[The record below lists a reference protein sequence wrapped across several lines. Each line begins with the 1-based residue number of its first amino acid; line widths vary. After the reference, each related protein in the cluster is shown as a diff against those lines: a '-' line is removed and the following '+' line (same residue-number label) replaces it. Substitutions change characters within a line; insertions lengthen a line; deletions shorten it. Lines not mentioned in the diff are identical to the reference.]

1 MQVRYEKDN
10 KERIPFEHYL
20 EEFAAIDP
28 KEAAARVGVPWH
40 EETQEFEVRMMQKAF
55 LVKWPECTIRKANPF
70 DEGYGAM
77 EDGVPPKIMAIRFLT
92 RGVHSEGTGK
102 FLTYRE
108 VPHGE
113 VYYRQFNGRC
123 MMRLAFSYGNK
134 LQEFKNKMEALGAV
148 NCGHGDA
155 GYEFEFINGHRVQFL
170 LWAGDEEFP
179 PSSQILFSDNFPL
192 SFEAEDLAVVGDI
205 AIGT

>member
-77 EDGVPPKIMAIRFLT
+77 ENGVPPKIMVIRFLT
-92 RGVHSEGTGK
+92 RG
-102 FLTYRE
+102 
-108 VPHGE
+108 
-113 VYYRQFNGRC
+113 
-123 MMRLAFSYGNK
+123 
-134 LQEFKNKMEALGAV
+134 ALRR
-148 NCGHGDA
+148 
-155 GYEFEFINGHRVQFL
+155 HRKVSDLSGSAAWRSL
-170 LWAGDEEFP
+170 L
-179 PSSQILFSDNFPL
+179 PS
-192 SFEAEDLAVVGDI
+192 V
-205 AIGT
+205 

>member
-77 EDGVPPKIMAIRFLT
+77 ENGVPPKIMVIRFLT
-92 RGVHSEGTGK
+92 RGVYSEGTGK

-123 MMRLAFSYGNK
+123 MMRLAFSYGNTS
-134 LQEFKNKMEALGAV
+134 LNLSTGIAYSFCCGQEMRNFHHPPRFCFQTISRCPLKQKTWQLSGILRS
-148 NCGHGDA
+148 GH
-155 GYEFEFINGHRVQFL
+155 
-170 LWAGDEEFP
+170 
-179 PSSQILFSDNFPL
+179 
-192 SFEAEDLAVVGDI
+192 
-205 AIGT
+205 

>member
-77 EDGVPPKIMAIRFLT
+77 EDGVPPKLR
-92 RGVHSEGTGK
+92 R
-102 FLTYRE
+102 
-108 VPHGE
+108 
-113 VYYRQFNGRC
+113 
-123 MMRLAFSYGNK
+123 
-134 LQEFKNKMEALGAV
+134 
-148 NCGHGDA
+148 
-155 GYEFEFINGHRVQFL
+155 HRKVSDLSGSAAWRSL
-170 LWAGDEEFP
+170 L
-179 PSSQILFSDNFPL
+179 PS
-192 SFEAEDLAVVGDI
+192 V
-205 AIGT
+205 